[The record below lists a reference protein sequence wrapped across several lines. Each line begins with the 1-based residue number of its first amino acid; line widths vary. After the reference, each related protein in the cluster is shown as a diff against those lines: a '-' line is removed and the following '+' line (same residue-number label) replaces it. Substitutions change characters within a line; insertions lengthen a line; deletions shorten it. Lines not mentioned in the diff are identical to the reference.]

1 MAIFQRTYV
10 LASTPFP
17 LVQPQ
22 LTPLPPVGIHVT
34 YVEFYR
40 RPVKPGEIEPLFL
53 ILPRM
58 SYQDGSL
65 NVVAEA
71 EITDLPAGLGRGATI
86 EVQKTI
92 DAGSTFFTL
101 LLPNVVPRVGT
112 VEAIT
117 TVGLTSRTVGPDA
130 PVHPLQSPVF
140 GAVPMHGTYAEAQGP
155 EPPAV
160 GAPRRAAAKRKR
172 K

>member
-10 LASTPFP
+10 LASTPLP
-17 LVQPQ
+17 LQPQ
-22 LTPLPPVGIHVT
+22 LTPLPPLGVHVT

-40 RPVKPGEIEPLFL
+40 KRVKPGEIEPLFL
-53 ILPRM
+53 VAPRM

-71 EITDLPAGLGRGATI
+71 EITDLPTGLGRAATI
-86 EVQKTI
+86 EIQKTV

-101 LLPNVVPRVGT
+101 LLPNVIPRVGA

-117 TVGLTSRTVGPDA
+117 TVGITSRTVGPDVPA
-130 PVHPLQSPVF
+130 HPIQSPVYS
-140 GAVPMHGTYAEAQGP
+140 AIPMHGTYAEAEGP

-160 GAPRRAAAKRKR
+160 GAPRRAQTKRKA